1 MIGASR
7 GTLGEGD
14 RTMYRSN
21 MRPSRMRLY
30 DPQPLPEPHWYWVAA
45 MRAIVVIVLGLMF
58 AGIAGVA

>member
-1 MIGASR
+1 
-7 GTLGEGD
+7 
-14 RTMYRSN
+14 
-21 MRPSRMRLY
+21 MRLY